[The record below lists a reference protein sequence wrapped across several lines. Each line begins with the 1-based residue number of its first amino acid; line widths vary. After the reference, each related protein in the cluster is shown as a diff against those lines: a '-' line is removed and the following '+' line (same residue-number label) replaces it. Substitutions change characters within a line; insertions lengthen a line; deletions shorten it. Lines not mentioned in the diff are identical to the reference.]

1 MPPFKVVHSS
11 AADAAAAAESC
22 ARQLR
27 PLPEGANLGFV
38 YVTDLLAGRLDGI
51 LPRLREKTGIGHW
64 VGGVGMGICAGDRG
78 FFDRPAVAVM
88 AATLPDGS
96 FSVVPT
102 IGGGGSPLSESLKA
116 WIDRVSPTFGIVH
129 GDSANSGTPAIVEA
143 LASAASSFLVGGLTS
158 SRGPDYQ
165 VADSVTGGGVSGV
178 LFAPGVEVAT
188 GLAQGC
194 TPLGPSHLISEGV
207 DNVIVGLDG
216 RRALEVLEDDLGE
229 PLDQD
234 PGRAAGDIHAAF
246 PVEGSDTGDY
256 MVRNLI
262 GIDPARGW
270 LAVGGPAETG
280 ARVMFVARDRTSAE
294 ADLAA
299 MLDKLKKRLSGRPR
313 GGVYFSC
320 IARGPSLFGT
330 PDSEAALIQDAL
342 GDFPLIGFYAN
353 GEISNA
359 RLYTYT
365 GVLTVFV

>member
-11 AADAAAAAESC
+11 AADAAVAAESC

-51 LPRLREKTGIGHW
+51 LGRLREGTGIDHW
-64 VGGVGMGICAGDRG
+64 VGGIGLGICAGGRG
-78 FFDRPAVAVM
+78 FFDRPAVAIM

-102 IGGGGSPLSESLKA
+102 IGEGGGPIPGSLKA
-116 WIDRVSPTFGIVH
+116 WIDRVSPAFGIVH

-143 LASAASSFLVGGLTS
+143 LAGSASSFLVGGLTS

-178 LFAPGVEVAT
+178 LFAPWVEVAT

-194 TPLGPSHLISEGV
+194 APLGPSHLISEVV

-216 RRALEVLEDDLGE
+216 RRALDVLEEDLGE
-229 PLDQD
+229 PLAHDA
-234 PGRAAGDIHAAF
+234 GRAAGDIHAAF
-246 PVEGSDTGDY
+246 PVEDSDTGNY
-256 MVRNLI
+256 VVRNLI
-262 GIDPARGW
+262 DIDPKRGW
-270 LAVGGPAETG
+270 LAVAGRAEAG

-299 MLDKLKKRLSGRPR
+299 MLKNMKSRLSGRPK
-313 GGVYFSC
+313 GGVYVSC
-320 IARGPSLFGT
+320 IARGPSLFGS
-330 PDSEAALIQDAL
+330 PDSEAAMIRDAL